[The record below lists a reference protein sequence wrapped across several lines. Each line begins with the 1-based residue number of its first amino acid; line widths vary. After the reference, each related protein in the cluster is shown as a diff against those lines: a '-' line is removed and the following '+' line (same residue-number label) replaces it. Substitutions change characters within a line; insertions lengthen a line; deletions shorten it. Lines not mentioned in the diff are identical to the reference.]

1 MMGNHMLL
9 GLGHWMVPIPAP
21 FWHRHVSRGAQH
33 LKASL
38 GFMSPEHHLVRDFA
52 VRELPRLGR
61 PIPPEFIGQN
71 LNLPLPRVKTILED
85 LERHM
90 TFVFRN
96 EDGAVTWAYPV
107 TVERTPH
114 RVNLSTGEQ
123 VYAA

>member
-1 MMGNHMLL
+1 
-9 GLGHWMVPIPAP
+9 
-21 FWHRHVSRGAQH
+21 
-33 LKASL
+33 
-38 GFMSPEHHLVRDFA
+38 MSPEHHLVRDFA

-90 TFVFRN
+90 TFLFRN